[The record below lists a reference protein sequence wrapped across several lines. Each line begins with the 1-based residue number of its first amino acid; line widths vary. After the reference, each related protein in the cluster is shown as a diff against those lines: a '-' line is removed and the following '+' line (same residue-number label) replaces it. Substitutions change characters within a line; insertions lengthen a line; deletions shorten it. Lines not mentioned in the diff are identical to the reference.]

1 MSAPDR
7 LQAAKKESSHSRDP
21 RGTFLFA
28 PYEFAVTGLPGSGK
42 TALAEAL
49 IEHFTRESGQ
59 RYRVGY
65 VKQEPGEP
73 QLAAER
79 TDATRARNAGALI
92 THLLSEHGSAWLDDS
107 ATDERTRR
115 ALLRNR
121 WQDVDFVIA
130 EGFAA
135 APIPKIVVVGE
146 DARILDEVAAG
157 MIPAITGF
165 AVSDQHVAAR
175 RRCEQIAGSVPV
187 YSATAIGQ
195 IAGHILATFAER
207 YQAVP
212 LYGLVL
218 SGGKS
223 SRMKRDKGEID
234 YHGEPQVRHVHRL
247 LEQFCERVLVSVRS
261 RKASYRGLPLIVD
274 TFRGLGPTGG
284 ILTAM
289 HTYPEAAW
297 LVVGCDMPFVT
308 AATVGELLA
317 QRDPLRGATAFVS
330 AADGFPEPLCTVYEP
345 AFRARFH
352 QFLSIGIDCP
362 RKALINSNVNRLSP
376 SDPHAL
382 SNVNTPDEYRS
393 AVERLQRAAEGAHR

>member
-28 PYEFAVTGLPGSGK
+28 PYEFAVSGLAGSGK
-42 TALAEAL
+42 TALAESL
-49 IEHFTRESGQ
+49 IERFTRESGQ

-65 VKQEPGEP
+65 VKQESGEP

-92 THLLSEHGSAWLDDS
+92 THLLTEHGSAWLDDS

-130 EGFAA
+130 EGFEA
-135 APIPKIVVVGE
+135 APIPKIVMVGE
-146 DARILDEVAAG
+146 DAEILDDVAAG
-157 MIPAITGF
+157 AISEITAF
-165 AVSDQHVAAR
+165 AVDDRHTDPR
-175 RRCEQIAGSVPV
+175 RRCEKIAGSVPV

-195 IAGHILATFAER
+195 IADHILGTFAALSS
-207 YQAVP
+207 AVP
-212 LYGLVL
+212 VYGLVL

-223 SRMKRDKGEID
+223 TRMRRDKGEID
-234 YHGEPQVRHVHRL
+234 YHGEPQVRYVHHL
-247 LEQFCERVLVSVRS
+247 LEQFCEHVLVSVRS
-261 RKASYRGLPLIVD
+261 RRAAYRGLPLIED

-289 HTYPEAAW
+289 HAHPEAAW

-308 AATVGELLA
+308 GETIDELLG

-330 AADGFPEPLCTVYEP
+330 MSDGFPEPLCAVYEP

-362 RKALINSNVNRLSP
+362 RKALINSNVKRLTP
-376 SDPHAL
+376 SDPRAL
-382 SNVNTPDEYRS
+382 SNVNTPDEYS
-393 AVERLQRAAEGAHR
+393 AAVERLHTAAEGAHR

>member
-7 LQAAKKESSHSRDP
+7 RPAAKRESAHSRDP
-21 RGTFLFA
+21 RGAFLFS
-28 PYEFAVTGLPGSGK
+28 PYEFGITGLPGSGK

-65 VKQEPGEP
+65 VKQESGEP
-73 QLAAER
+73 QPATGQ

-92 THLLSEHGSAWLDDS
+92 TQLYSEHGSAWLDDS
-107 ATDERTRR
+107 ATDERARR

-130 EGFAA
+130 EGFAV

-157 MIPAITGF
+157 MIPAIAGF
-165 AVSDQHVAAR
+165 AVSDQHLAAR

-187 YSATAIGQ
+187 YSVGATGR
-195 IAGHILATFAER
+195 IAEHILATFAER
-207 YQAVP
+207 YQEVP

-234 YHGEPQVRHVHRL
+234 YHGEPQVRHVRRL

-261 RKASYRGLPLIVD
+261 RKASYHGLPLIVD

-289 HTYPEAAW
+289 HAYPEAAW

-330 AADGFPEPLCTVYEP
+330 TADGFPEPLCAVYEP

-376 SDPHAL
+376 SDPDAL

-393 AVERLQRAAEGAHR
+393 AVERLQRAVEGAHR